1 MLGPLSQRMR
11 WNNPMLGHVCR
22 GMLGDE
28 GQGLAVTEHRAS
40 WELQEAE
47 MGQKLQ
53 ALCFHSAWEE
63 GMLRLQ
69 LCSCIFPP
77 SGALRP
83 FCSSC

>member
-1 MLGPLSQRMR
+1 
-11 WNNPMLGHVCR
+11 
-22 GMLGDE
+22 
-28 GQGLAVTEHRAS
+28 
-40 WELQEAE
+40 
-47 MGQKLQ
+47 MGGKLQ